1 MKLYVRASAWVA
13 PNGKKYGK
21 QKRSSRY
28 EYRFTKR
35 ELQDMIADGV
45 AEEIRNPNEAW
56 NICDDIIGIAWNE
69 TNGYK
74 SGILFKG
81 KDGNLYVG
89 NTGVAQMFL

>member
-21 QKRSSRY
+21 QKRGSRFD
-28 EYRFTKR
+28 YRFTKR

-45 AEEIRNPNEAW
+45 ATEIRDADKAYD
-56 NICDDIIGIAWNE
+56 ICDDIIGIAWNE

-74 SGILFKG
+74 SGILFA
-81 KDGNLYVG
+81 DAQGNLYVG
-89 NTGVAQMFL
+89 NAGVAQMFL